1 MFKHSF
7 FPIALALAAPFT
19 FAQGDKQLPDLDSA
33 RVSISYAELKSL
45 WQAAQREKDS
55 ATRKP
60 PVTATLLA
68 ARYEITLRDDQ
79 ATGVLALDIQS
90 FTDGWTVVPLVDA
103 GMQIDSIEPAN
114 AQVSLVE
121 NHYALVMNRAG
132 KSTVKFKFTAKLI
145 GPSELRRKI
154 ALPNP
159 RALVN
164 TLAVTGLPVDGIARV
179 QDSVELSSGKESATF
194 RLPARDRFELE
205 ILPAKAIAPAVPSRW
220 MAESQ
225 ALVRF
230 DEGAL
235 RYVAHIQARADSG
248 SGLEMNLQLP
258 ATARVTKVSGE
269 DVADWNAQS
278 VSVETHTLRIRWATR
293 DELQRQVDVEYEIPE
308 SLTAAEWKL
317 FAPHAD
323 ENRSAVYAVV
333 ADEGMQLDA
342 PPAKRRV
349 PRWLA
354 ERAAAQNVVIVE
366 DEAHLTVKTLPVVE
380 PAQAFVEIAASR
392 MRVVVDGS
400 LLNEISYAI
409 HNENAIAWRL
419 QLPKGS
425 ELIACRI
432 NGKNTNP
439 INAGENTIQLT
450 LPAPSGR
457 QTSEVELSHT
467 SRKPAFKP
475 VSGQLALE
483 LPQTVL
489 LIHTLNWELRIP
501 AAYELTALEGNVE
514 TSPGHGAAE
523 GVIQLHKE
531 LCKGEAPAAQIFYEK
546 TQTK

>member
-7 FPIALALAAPFT
+7 FLIALGFST
-19 FAQGDKQLPDLDSA
+19 SFIFAQADKQLPDLDSA

-45 WQAAQREKDS
+45 WQAAQHEKDS
-55 ATRKP
+55 ATKKP

-68 ARYEITLRDDQ
+68 ARYEITLHGEQ
-79 ATGVLALDIQS
+79 AAGVLALDVQS
-90 FTDGWTVVPLVDA
+90 LTDGWTVVPLVDA
-103 GMQIDSIEPAN
+103 GMQIDSIEPAD
-114 AQVSLVE
+114 AQISLAE
-121 NHYALVMNRAG
+121 NHYALVTNRAG
-132 KSTVKFKFTAKLI
+132 KSTVKFKFTAKLA
-145 GPSELRRKI
+145 GFADLRNI

-159 RALVN
+159 HALVN
-164 TLAVTGLPVDGIARV
+164 TLAVAGLPVDGMARV
-179 QDSVELSSGKESATF
+179 HDAVELSSGKESATF
-194 RLPARDRFELE
+194 RLPAQDRFELE
-205 ILPAKAIAPAVPSRW
+205 ILPAKAIAPPVPSRW

-235 RYVAHIQARADSG
+235 HNTAHIQARAESG
-248 SGLEMNLQLP
+248 SGMEMDLQLP
-258 ATARVTKVSGE
+258 ASARVTKVAGE
-269 DVADWNAQS
+269 DIADWNAQNAS
-278 VSVETHTLRIRWATR
+278 GETRTLRIRWTTR

-317 FAPHAD
+317 FAPRAD

-342 PPAKRRV
+342 PPANRRV

-354 ERAAAQNVVIVE
+354 EHATGQNVAIVE
-366 DEAHLTVKTLPVVE
+366 DEAHLAVKTLPVVE
-380 PAQAFVEIAASR
+380 PAQAFVERATSR

-409 HNENAIAWRL
+409 HSENPIAWRL
-419 QLPKGS
+419 QLPQGS

-432 NGKNTNP
+432 NGKKTNP
-439 INAGENTIQLT
+439 INAGENTIQVA
-450 LPAPSGR
+450 LPAPGGR
-457 QTSEVELSHT
+457 QTSEVELSYT
-467 SRKPAFKP
+467 SRTPAFKP

-483 LPQTVL
+483 LPETAL

-514 TSPGHGAAE
+514 TSPGRGTAE

>member
-7 FPIALALAAPFT
+7 FLIALALAAPVT

-33 RVSISYAELKSL
+33 RVSIAYAELKSL
-45 WQAAQREKDS
+45 WQAAQHEKDS
-55 ATRKP
+55 ANKKP

-68 ARYEITLRDDQ
+68 ARYEITLHDDQ
-79 ATGVLALDIQS
+79 AAGVLALDVQS
-90 FTDGWTVVPLVDA
+90 FTDSWTVVPLVDA
-103 GMQIDSIEPAN
+103 AMQIDSIEPPD
-114 AQVSLVE
+114 AQVSLIE
-121 NHYALVMNRAG
+121 NHYALVTNRAG
-132 KSTVKFKFTAKLI
+132 KSTVKFSFTAKLT
-145 GPSELRRKI
+145 GPADLRKI

-159 RALVN
+159 HALVN
-164 TLAVTGLPVDGIARV
+164 TLAVIGLPADGVARM

-194 RLPARDRFELE
+194 RLPAQDRFELE
-205 ILPAKAIAPAVPSRW
+205 ILPAKAIAPAVASRW

-225 ALVRF
+225 TLVRF
-230 DEGAL
+230 DDGAL
-235 RYVAHIQARADSG
+235 RYTSHLQVRADSG

-258 ATARVTKVSGE
+258 ATARVTKVSGDDIAE
-269 DVADWNAQS
+269 WHAQS
-278 VSVETHTLRIRWATR
+278 ASGETRTLRIQWATR
-293 DELQRQVDVEYEIPE
+293 DDLQRQVDVEYEIPE
-308 SLTAAEWKL
+308 SLTASEWKL
-317 FAPHAD
+317 SAPRAD
-323 ENRSAVYAVV
+323 DNRSAVYAVV
-333 ADEGMQLDA
+333 ADDAMQLEA
-342 PPAKRRV
+342 PRPKRRV

-354 ERAAAQNVVIVE
+354 ERAAGKTVTIVE
-366 DEAHLTVKTLPVVE
+366 DDAHLAVKTLPVVE
-380 PAQAFVEIAASR
+380 PAQAFVERATSH

-400 LLNEISYAI
+400 LLNEISYSI
-409 HNENAIAWRL
+409 HNDNAIAWRL

-439 INAGENTIQLT
+439 INVGENTIQLT
-450 LPAPSGR
+450 LPAPGGR
-457 QTSEVELSHT
+457 SISEVELSYT

-475 VSGQLALE
+475 VSGQVALE
-483 LPQTVL
+483 LPLTLL

-514 TSPGHGAAE
+514 TAPGRGAVE